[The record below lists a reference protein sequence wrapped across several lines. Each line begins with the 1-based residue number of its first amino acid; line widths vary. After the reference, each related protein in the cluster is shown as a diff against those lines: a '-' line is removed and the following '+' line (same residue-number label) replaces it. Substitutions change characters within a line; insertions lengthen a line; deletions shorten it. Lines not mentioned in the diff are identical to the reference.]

1 MRYSG
6 KTFKSMK
13 ICLKE
18 LEKFIRD
25 GNHLE
30 TGKPFQRFD
39 GLRSREVLGNWLVCA
54 ALNFE
59 QKSERL
65 RICTD
70 PQGGDGVIYD
80 TKQKILEYMEHILV
94 SQNNRTTKNTET
106 LILEHIDKKRSK
118 GGKAY
123 ASGKSLVV
131 FLNKKGENWT
141 PNKIAKKLPIDLYFN
156 GVWVVGLQG
165 IINKKYIYNVVKLD
179 VSGCP
184 IWQIYINKS
193 FDSWKI
199 KRIQ

>member
-1 MRYSG
+1 
-6 KTFKSMK
+6 MK

-18 LEKFIRD
+18 LEKFILD
-25 GNHLE
+25 GSHLE
-30 TGKPFQRFD
+30 TGKPFPRFG
-39 GLRSREVLGNWLVCA
+39 GLRSREILGNWLLCA
-54 ALNFE
+54 VLNFE
-59 QKSERL
+59 QKSDRL

-80 TKQKILEYMEHILV
+80 TKQKIPEYMEHILV
-94 SQNNRTTKNTET
+94 SKNSKTTKNTEA
-106 LILEHIDKKRSK
+106 LILGHIDKKRNK

-156 GVWVVGLQG
+156 GVWVVGLHG
-165 IINKKYIYNVVKLD
+165 VVNEEYIYNIAKLD

-184 IWQIYINKS
+184 VWQVYIKKS
-193 FDSWKI
+193 FEDWKI
-199 KRIQ
+199 IRIQ